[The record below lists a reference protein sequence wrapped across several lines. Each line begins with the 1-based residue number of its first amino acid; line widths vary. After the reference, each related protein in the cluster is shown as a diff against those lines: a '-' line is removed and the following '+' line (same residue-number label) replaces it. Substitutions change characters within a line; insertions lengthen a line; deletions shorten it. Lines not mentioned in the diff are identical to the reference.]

1 MTWWNEN
8 LRRGIRAWDQC
19 KARREG
25 NICRYIVK
33 KIATRAILI
42 RKRRNWRWLARRN
55 EQASDRRPMSF
66 RIRIIRCSL
75 PLVAWGEK
83 SSFRI
88 KIASYLKAN
97 PAWKLDIIKFLIQV
111 VSSSSIL
118 TYSRSLLFCI
128 IRPSLSYYYSTVAQD
143 KQWLRFVIYNV
154 SGFFHLA
161 FPHCQIPSCPLLSYH
176 RAR

>member
-1 MTWWNEN
+1 
-8 LRRGIRAWDQC
+8 
-19 KARREG
+19 
-25 NICRYIVK
+25 
-33 KIATRAILI
+33 
-42 RKRRNWRWLARRN
+42 
-55 EQASDRRPMSF
+55 MSF

-143 KQWLRFVIYNV
+143 KQWLSKVRDIQCIRFFFVIWHFHIVRSPHVHYYPIIAQDKQDSITV
-154 SGFFHLA
+154 LDMRFICFFLSYRDHGFHLA
-161 FPHCQIPSCPLLSYH
+161 CHSGVVGY
-176 RAR
+176 